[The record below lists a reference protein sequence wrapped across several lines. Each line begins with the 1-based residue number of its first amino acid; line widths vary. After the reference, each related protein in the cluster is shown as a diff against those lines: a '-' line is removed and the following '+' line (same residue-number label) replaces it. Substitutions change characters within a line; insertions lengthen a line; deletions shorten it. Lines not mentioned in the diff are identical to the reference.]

1 MRSMKRIRNA
11 LIILMFIL
19 IAYTCAQTA
28 GAYQL
33 GEKEVQEDGHITG
46 MSFEHGVTQADI
58 MQIAE
63 LKNLKHL
70 DLSFSDAVSEN
81 NIDLSPLGNL
91 TDLQEL
97 SIYFYTDPDSIDFS
111 FIKDLHNL
119 RSIYIDRCGK
129 GLDLS
134 PFENL
139 VHLQEV
145 YIEYMDDV
153 DLNCLKN
160 CKDLRQIHIVGQYIR
175 NLDGISGASN
185 LESLYL
191 CDNTHDWNTD
201 PDNEKPL
208 NLCALGGL
216 SKLKELYLIRIGVT
230 DITPLSELENLSYLV
245 LSETGVEDVKA
256 LRNLENLY
264 NLEIFGNKSIKVKK
278 QVETYMKHVETVTVT
293 EEVPYGF

>member
-11 LIILMFIL
+11 LTILMFIL

-97 SIYFYTDPDSIDFS
+97 SIYFY
-111 FIKDLHNL
+111 
-119 RSIYIDRCGK
+119 
-129 GLDLS
+129 
-134 PFENL
+134 
-139 VHLQEV
+139 
-145 YIEYMDDV
+145 
-153 DLNCLKN
+153 
-160 CKDLRQIHIVGQYIR
+160 
-175 NLDGISGASN
+175 
-185 LESLYL
+185 
-191 CDNTHDWNTD
+191 TD